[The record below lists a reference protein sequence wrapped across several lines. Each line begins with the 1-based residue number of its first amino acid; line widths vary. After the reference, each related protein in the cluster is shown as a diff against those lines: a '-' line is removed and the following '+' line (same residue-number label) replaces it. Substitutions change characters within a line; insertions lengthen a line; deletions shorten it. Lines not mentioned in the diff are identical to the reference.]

1 MQESRFSQQSSS
13 PPLQE
18 DEKRQVAALAPGIAL
33 NSGSSSVAA
42 YVSPGGLPVKSP
54 VHLRFFSGLRG
65 VWKRLTA
72 NKKITAGTSIV
83 GFFIMVAIFGPI
95 FIRQDPN
102 ILSQLS
108 NAAPSSAHFLGT
120 TTLGQDIFSQ
130 IIDGTRTSLFWG
142 FLTGLLVTA
151 LSVIVGLVG
160 GYFGGMVDEI
170 LSLLTNVFLVLPAL
184 PLAIVL
190 ASYFPRGPLTIAM
203 VITFTSWAWGARV
216 LRSQTLSMRSREF
229 VTAARASGEGRW
241 RIIFAEILPNEI
253 SIVAAN
259 FVSTTL
265 YVILA
270 EAALEFLG
278 LGDASAVS
286 WGIMFYW
293 AEKADALFLGLWW
306 WFIPPGL
313 CIALLGAGLAFIN
326 YGIDEIADP
335 RLRSE
340 PKLKTSEKKKAVAA

>member
-13 PPLQE
+13 PLQE
-18 DEKRQVAALAPGIAL
+18 DEKHPASTLAPGVAL
-33 NSGSSSVAA
+33 NGSAGSVAT
-42 YVSPGGLPVKSP
+42 YVSPTGLPVSTP
-54 VHLRFFSGLRG
+54 VYLRFFTGLG
-65 VWKRLTA
+65 SVWERLTA
-72 NKKITAGTSIV
+72 NKKISTGTGIV
-83 GFFIMVAIFGPI
+83 GFFILVAIFGPL

-102 ILSQLS
+102 TLSQLS
-108 NAAPSSAHFLGT
+108 NASPSPAHWLGT

-130 IIDGTRTSLFWG
+130 IIVGTRTSMFWG

-160 GYFGGMVDEI
+160 GYFGGIVDEI

-190 ASYFPRGPLTIAM
+190 ASYFPRGPFTIAL

-229 VTAARASGEGRW
+229 VTASRAGGEGRW

-278 LGDASAVS
+278 LGDASTVS
-286 WGIMFYW
+286 WGTMFYW
-293 AEKADALFLGLWW
+293 AEKSDALFLGLWW

-313 CIALLGAGLAFIN
+313 CIALLGAGLAYIN
-326 YGIDEIADP
+326 FGIDEIADP

-340 PKLKTSEKKKAVAA
+340 PKLKTNKRKKAVAA